1 VAALQ
6 KTYRGDL
13 STAIAGVLWS
23 RIKEADTKKEL
34 EKSNASDDIKQAAVE
49 LKKEDPSDNSIPV
62 QDKDLRN
69 TVVRIFGNLEGRLF
83 SLQGKA
89 NNISGK
95 ITTLAGGVAD
105 TQDLIINQNQMLE
118 DKFDIILQNIGSVS
132 AIERSN
138 AAESELDKVEAELEK
153 GFDLSGTFAYEKTNT
168 GSFGIFGKILSG
180 ILGNRFTAQLIGQIS
195 KSLIPRTVRARA
207 KLLRNASIGAIKR
220 SAKKFA
226 GSRITKRILTPF
238 SLFGGKKAAGILGRK
253 FGTQIAQFD
262 VLPIFLRRKLLKE
275 GFGLGIQREFAKRGL
290 GKVTASSLAEAII
303 TQVKTRGARG
313 VTLGGRS
320 LASPITKKVSK
331 KLGVDV
337 AKQSSKKVVK
347 KAAPKVLNETLG
359 NLDGVFLKAL
369 DNPKVQ
375 AEIINKIGREGA
387 EKLGI
392 KLASGAVKGGFP
404 VFGSGYALVEGMIR
418 LAMGDAEGMMLS
430 FGSGV
435 PTAGWGFAILDI
447 LRDIDKAAYNRYIRP
462 KVAAIP
468 PQIPNDSD
476 IAGYFQMAFGLNPNQ
491 LERGNVNIKS
501 PMLGGNN
508 VDAISQILSVTKA
521 FGDATGYGGEADQ
534 IIGESGFGS
543 FNIPRGNYK
552 FDVGKFS
559 PVKNIEGIQ
568 RSEEEKE
575 LRMARKEKDED
586 NDEEPKVGDV
596 KQDNQKN
603 FFGAQQGREGYD
615 NQGFDFWDWLPDNW
629 FNKPSSDKVELKGEG
644 GIGGKDVI
652 AQTPIMGGDASTI
665 EFYGQQGR
673 DRSGEPGVDFSFKD
687 YKNNYNLFPGYV
699 LETGLLYGKGY
710 GNVVVV
716 RSTDPTNGKQFDAL
730 YSHFPDG
737 GIAVKAGQQVGA
749 GDLLG
754 SVGFV
759 SVDTPGVPQLQP
771 NNAGNMSGWHTSVD
785 FFEPDSPARY
795 SNADSLINLV
805 VGARNSTPHG
815 LLESLKPVTSDNET
829 SLNSI
834 SSNTNL
840 ASTMTNM
847 VESGSNER
855 LMTQRKVAK
864 KNPIVIVNNQVIS
877 NITNATSMGMKPDQ
891 QDLFEAF
898 NLARHTV

>member
-1 VAALQ
+1 MAALQ

-23 RIKEADTKKEL
+23 RIKEADNKRKL
-34 EKSNASDDIKQAAVE
+34 EKSNASEDVKQAARE
-49 LKKEDPSDNSIPV
+49 LNKEDDDPQPIPV
-62 QDKDLRN
+62 RDSNLRD
-69 TVVRIFGNLEGRLF
+69 TVVKIFGGLEGRLV
-83 SLQGKA
+83 SLQGKT
-89 NNISGK
+89 NNISAK
-95 ITTLAGGVAD
+95 ITTLAGGISD
-105 TQDLIINQNQMLE
+105 TQKLIINQNQLLE
-118 DKFDIILQNIGSVS
+118 DKFDIMLQTVGGIASIEKRREAEADLD
-132 AIERSN
+132 AI
-138 AAESELDKVEAELEK
+138 ESELERGL
-153 GFDLSGTFAYEKTNT
+153 DLSGTFAYEKTNT
-168 GSFGIFGKILSG
+168 GSFGIFGKMLSG

-195 KSLIPRTVRARA
+195 KSLIPKSVRTRGR
-207 KLLRNASIGAIKR
+207 LLRR
-220 SAKKFA
+220 TLLPVKKFA
-226 GSRITKRILTPF
+226 RKLARPGSAIAQRFIQPFAIYSTKQVGKIASRFVADFFDSVGLKRFGRGILTNYALRNK
-238 SLFGGKKAAGILGRK
+238 STEEIAQRIIQIKAARSIGPGATGRVIKKRLGK
-253 FGTQIAQFD
+253 TAGKEVAKKT
-262 VLPIFLRRKLLKE
+262 PKLLSKTLSD
-275 GFGLGIQREFAKRGL
+275 GVYLRAINSPKIQREL
-290 GKVTASSLAEAII
+290 
-303 TQVKTRGARG
+303 VKQ
-313 VTLGGRS
+313 
-320 LASPITKKVSK
+320 
-331 KLGVDV
+331 LGV
-337 AKQSSKKVVK
+337 
-347 KAAPKVLNETLG
+347 
-359 NLDGVFLKAL
+359 
-369 DNPKVQ
+369 
-375 AEIINKIGREGA
+375 EGA
-387 EKLGI
+387 EKIGI
-392 KLASGAVKGGFP
+392 KLAQSGVKGGFP
-404 VFGSGYALVEGMIR
+404 IIGTGYAVIEGLAR
-418 LAMGDAEGMMLS
+418 LIMGDPKGMLLS
-430 FGSGV
+430 FGSAI
-435 PTAGWGFAILDI
+435 PAAGWGFAAIDI
-447 LRDIDKAAYNRYIRP
+447 LRDIDRAAYERNIEP
-462 KVAAIP
+462 NLPIPSDANIAAFFTDALGVTP
-468 PQIPNDSD
+468 DQ
-476 IAGYFQMAFGLNPNQ
+476 YEM
-491 LERGNVNIKS
+491 GNVKITS
-501 PMLGGNN
+501 PLGIGNN
-508 VDAISQILSVTKA
+508 MDAISQILSVTKA
-521 FGDATGYGGEADQ
+521 FGDATGYGV
-534 IIGESGFGS
+534 ESGKIIAESGLGS
-543 FNIPRGNYK
+543 YNIPRENYQ

-559 PVKNIEGIQ
+559 TSKNIESIQ
-568 RSEEEKE
+568 GSEEEKE
-575 LRMARKEKDED
+575 LRIIRKKEEEDEEKKKKEEENEEKRKKEEEVDPTGGDPTDLRNIGKNIKNWWKNTFGGGGD
-586 NDEEPKVGDV
+586 NDVTP
-596 KQDNQKN
+596 
-603 FFGAQQGREGYD
+603 
-615 NQGFDFWDWLPDNW
+615 
-629 FNKPSSDKVELKGEG
+629 
-644 GIGGKDVI
+644 
-652 AQTPIMGGDASTI
+652 QTPVMGGDASTI

-877 NITNATSMGMKPDQ
+877 NTTNTTSMGMRPNQ

>member
-1 VAALQ
+1 MAALQ

-23 RIKEADTKKEL
+23 RIKEADNKRKL
-34 EKSNASDDIKQAAVE
+34 EKSNASEDVKQAARE
-49 LKKEDPSDNSIPV
+49 LNKEDDDPQPIPV
-62 QDKDLRN
+62 RDSNLRD
-69 TVVRIFGNLEGRLF
+69 TVVKIFGGLEGRLV
-83 SLQGKA
+83 SLQGKT
-89 NNISGK
+89 NNISAK
-95 ITTLAGGVAD
+95 ITTLAGGISD
-105 TQDLIINQNQMLE
+105 TQKLIINQNQLLE
-118 DKFDIILQNIGSVS
+118 DKFDIMLQTVGGIASIEKRREAEADLD
-132 AIERSN
+132 AI
-138 AAESELDKVEAELEK
+138 ESELERGL
-153 GFDLSGTFAYEKTNT
+153 DLSGTFAYEKTNT
-168 GSFGIFGKILSG
+168 GSFGIFGKMLSG

-195 KSLIPRTVRARA
+195 KSLIPKSVRTRGR
-207 KLLRNASIGAIKR
+207 LLRR
-220 SAKKFA
+220 TLLPVKKFA
-226 GSRITKRILTPF
+226 RKLARPGSAIAQRFIQPFAIYSTKQVGKIASRFVADFFDSVGLKRFGRGILTNYALRNK
-238 SLFGGKKAAGILGRK
+238 STEEIAQRIIQIKAARSIGPGATGRVIKKRLGK
-253 FGTQIAQFD
+253 TAGKEVAKKT
-262 VLPIFLRRKLLKE
+262 PKLLSKTLSD
-275 GFGLGIQREFAKRGL
+275 GVYLRAINSPKIQREL
-290 GKVTASSLAEAII
+290 
-303 TQVKTRGARG
+303 VKQ
-313 VTLGGRS
+313 
-320 LASPITKKVSK
+320 
-331 KLGVDV
+331 LGV
-337 AKQSSKKVVK
+337 
-347 KAAPKVLNETLG
+347 
-359 NLDGVFLKAL
+359 
-369 DNPKVQ
+369 
-375 AEIINKIGREGA
+375 EGA
-387 EKLGI
+387 EKIGI
-392 KLASGAVKGGFP
+392 KLAQSGVKGGFP
-404 VFGSGYALVEGMIR
+404 IIGTGYAVIEGLAR
-418 LAMGDAEGMMLS
+418 LIMGDPKGMLLS
-430 FGSGV
+430 FGSAI
-435 PTAGWGFAILDI
+435 PAAGWGFAAIDI
-447 LRDIDKAAYNRYIRP
+447 LRDIDRAAYERNIEP
-462 KVAAIP
+462 NLPIPSDANIAAFFTDALGVTP
-468 PQIPNDSD
+468 DQ
-476 IAGYFQMAFGLNPNQ
+476 YEM
-491 LERGNVNIKS
+491 GNVKITS
-501 PMLGGNN
+501 PLGIGNN
-508 VDAISQILSVTKA
+508 MDAISQILSVTKA
-521 FGDATGYGGEADQ
+521 FGDATGYGV
-534 IIGESGFGS
+534 ESGKIIAESGLGS
-543 FNIPRGNYK
+543 YNIPRENYQ

-559 PVKNIEGIQ
+559 TSKNIESIQ
-568 RSEEEKE
+568 GSEEEKE
-575 LRMARKEKDED
+575 LRIIRKKEEEDEEKKKKEEENEEKRKKEEEVDPTGGDPTDLRNIGKNIKNWWKNTFGGGGD
-586 NDEEPKVGDV
+586 NDVTP
-596 KQDNQKN
+596 
-603 FFGAQQGREGYD
+603 
-615 NQGFDFWDWLPDNW
+615 
-629 FNKPSSDKVELKGEG
+629 
-644 GIGGKDVI
+644 
-652 AQTPIMGGDASTI
+652 QTPVMGGDASTI

-864 KNPIVIVNNQVIS
+864 KTPIVIVNNQVIS
-877 NITNATSMGMKPDQ
+877 NITNAISMGMKPDQ

>member
-1 VAALQ
+1 MAALQ

-23 RIKEADTKKEL
+23 RIKEADNKRKL
-34 EKSNASDDIKQAAVE
+34 EKSNASEDVKQAARE
-49 LKKEDPSDNSIPV
+49 LNKEDDDPQPIPV
-62 QDKDLRN
+62 RDSNLRD
-69 TVVRIFGNLEGRLF
+69 TVVKIFGGLEGRLV
-83 SLQGKA
+83 SLQGKT
-89 NNISGK
+89 NNISAK
-95 ITTLAGGVAD
+95 ITTLAGGISD
-105 TQDLIINQNQMLE
+105 TQKLIINQNQLLE
-118 DKFDIILQNIGSVS
+118 DKFDIMLQIVGGIAS
-132 AIERSN
+132 IERRRE
-138 AAESELDKVEAELEK
+138 AEADLDAIESELERGL
-153 GFDLSGTFAYEKTNT
+153 DLSGTFAYEKTNT
-168 GSFGIFGKILSG
+168 GSFGIFGKMLSG

-195 KSLIPRTVRARA
+195 KSLIPKSVRARGR
-207 KLLRNASIGAIKR
+207 LLKR
-220 SAKKFA
+220 SLLPVKKFA
-226 GSRITKRILTPF
+226 KKLAKPGSAITQRILQPF
-238 SLFGGKKAAGILGRK
+238 AIYGTKQVGKIASRFVADFFDSVGLKRFGRGILTNYALRSKSTEEIAQRIIQIKAARSIGPGTAGRVIKKRLSKTVGKEVTEKTPKILSKTLSDG
-253 FGTQIAQFD
+253 
-262 VLPIFLRRKLLKE
+262 VYLRAINSPK
-275 GFGLGIQREFAKRGL
+275 IQREL
-290 GKVTASSLAEAII
+290 
-303 TQVKTRGARG
+303 VKQ
-313 VTLGGRS
+313 
-320 LASPITKKVSK
+320 
-331 KLGVDV
+331 LGV
-337 AKQSSKKVVK
+337 
-347 KAAPKVLNETLG
+347 
-359 NLDGVFLKAL
+359 
-369 DNPKVQ
+369 
-375 AEIINKIGREGA
+375 EGA
-387 EKLGI
+387 EKIGI
-392 KLASGAVKGGFP
+392 KLAQSGVKGGFP
-404 VFGSGYALVEGMIR
+404 IVGTGYDVIVGLAR
-418 LAMGDAEGMMLS
+418 LIMGDPKGMLLS
-430 FGSGV
+430 FGSAI
-435 PTAGWGFAILDI
+435 PAAGWGFAAIDI
-447 LRDIDKAAYNRYIRP
+447 LRDIDRAAYERNIEP
-462 KVAAIP
+462 NLPIPSDANIAAFFTDALGVTP
-468 PQIPNDSD
+468 DQ
-476 IAGYFQMAFGLNPNQ
+476 YEM
-491 LERGNVNIKS
+491 GNVKITS
-501 PMLGGNN
+501 PLGIGNN
-508 VDAISQILSVTKA
+508 MDAISQILSVTKA
-521 FGDATGYGGEADQ
+521 FGDATGYGV
-534 IIGESGFGS
+534 ESGKIISESGLGS
-543 FNIPRGNYK
+543 YNIPRENYQ

-559 PVKNIEGIQ
+559 TSKNIESIQ
-568 RSEEEKE
+568 GSEEEKE
-575 LRMARKEKDED
+575 LRMVRKKEEEDEEKKKKEEENEEKREKEEEVDPTGGDPTDFRNIGKNIKNWWKNTFGGGGD
-586 NDEEPKVGDV
+586 NDVTP
-596 KQDNQKN
+596 
-603 FFGAQQGREGYD
+603 
-615 NQGFDFWDWLPDNW
+615 
-629 FNKPSSDKVELKGEG
+629 
-644 GIGGKDVI
+644 
-652 AQTPIMGGDASTI
+652 QTPVMGGDASTI

-877 NITNATSMGMKPDQ
+877 NTTNATSMGMRPDQ

>member
-1 VAALQ
+1 MAALQ

-23 RIKEADTKKEL
+23 RIKEANTKKEL

-49 LKKEDPSDNSIPV
+49 LKREDPSDKSIPV
-62 QDKDLRN
+62 QDKNLRN

-118 DKFDIILQNIGSVS
+118 DKFDIILQNIGSIS
-132 AIERSN
+132 AIERTNS
-138 AAESELDKVEAELEK
+138 AESELDRVEAELEK

-180 ILGNRFTAQLIGQIS
+180 ILGNRFTATLIGQIS
-195 KSLIPRTVRARA
+195 KSLIPKTIRAKG
-207 KLLRNASIGAIKR
+207 KLLRTASIGAIKR
-220 SAKKFA
+220 SAKKFI
-226 GSRITKRILTPF
+226 GTNIGKSILKPF
-238 SLFGGKKAAGILGRK
+238 GLYGGKKLFSIGLKRLPALVGKDFAIERLGRYFYGKGADASLRSLMKQSFKQAGLPEPPGNVLDALIERQRQRFIEKTSTKVKRPSRFTNLEIATKGAAKKTKKFGAKTAAASLNESLSNPKGPLLNIMKNKRLQKEIVNKLGEEGARKIGVKLAAG
-253 FGTQIAQFD
+253 GT
-262 VLPIFLRRKLLKE
+262 
-275 GFGLGIQREFAKRGL
+275 
-290 GKVTASSLAEAII
+290 
-303 TQVKTRGARG
+303 
-313 VTLGGRS
+313 
-320 LASPITKKVSK
+320 
-331 KLGVDV
+331 
-337 AKQSSKKVVK
+337 
-347 KAAPKVLNETLG
+347 
-359 NLDGVFLKAL
+359 
-369 DNPKVQ
+369 
-375 AEIINKIGREGA
+375 
-387 EKLGI
+387 
-392 KLASGAVKGGFP
+392 KGGFP
-404 VFGSGYALVEGMIR
+404 IFGTGYAVIEGLVR
-418 LAMGDAEGMMLS
+418 LAMGDPEGMMLS
-430 FGSGV
+430 FGSGI
-435 PTAGWGFAILDI
+435 PAAGWGFAILDI
-447 LRDIDKAAYNRYIRP
+447 LRDIDKDAYNKHIRP
-462 KVAAIP
+462 NLPVPGDA
-468 PQIPNDSD
+468 N
-476 IAGYFQMAFGLNPNQ
+476 IAGFFQDAFGFGPDQ
-491 LERGNVNIKS
+491 YERGNVNVTS

-508 VDAISQILSVTKA
+508 MDSILEILSVTKA
-521 FGDATGYGGEADQ
+521 FGDATGYG
-534 IIGESGFGS
+534 IESGKIISESGLGS
-543 FNIPRGNYK
+543 YNIPRENYQ

-559 PVKNIEGIQ
+559 TSKNIESIQ

-575 LRMARKEKDED
+575 LRMVRKKKKEDDDDDEKKKEEEKKEEKVDPTGGD
-586 NDEEPKVGDV
+586 PTDFRNIGKNIKNWWKNTFGGGGNNDVTP
-596 KQDNQKN
+596 
-603 FFGAQQGREGYD
+603 
-615 NQGFDFWDWLPDNW
+615 
-629 FNKPSSDKVELKGEG
+629 
-644 GIGGKDVI
+644 
-652 AQTPIMGGDASTI
+652 QTPVMGGDASTI

-785 FFEPDSPARY
+785 FFEPDSSARY

>member
-1 VAALQ
+1 MAALQ
-6 KTYRGDL
+6 KTYKGDL

-49 LKKEDPSDNSIPV
+49 LKREDPSDNSIPV

-118 DKFDIILQNIGSVS
+118 DKFDIILQNIGSIS
-132 AIERSN
+132 AIERTNS
-138 AAESELDKVEAELEK
+138 AESELDRVEAELEK

-180 ILGNRFTAQLIGQIS
+180 ILGNRFTATLVSQIS
-195 KSLIPRTVRARA
+195 KSLIPKTIRARG
-207 KLLRNASIGAIKR
+207 KLLRQASIGAIKR
-220 SAKKFA
+220 SAKKLVGTNIA
-226 GSRITKRILTPF
+226 KTVLTPF
-238 SLFGGKKAAGILGRK
+238 
-253 FGTQIAQFD
+253 
-262 VLPIFLRRKLLKE
+262 
-275 GFGLGIQREFAKRGL
+275 GLYG
-290 GKVTASSLAEAII
+290 
-303 TQVKTRGARG
+303 
-313 VTLGGRS
+313 
-320 LASPITKKVSK
+320 SK
-331 KLGVDV
+331 KLASIGGKRISSILLQNIYAERIGRKLAGEVGTV
-337 AKQSSKKVVK
+337 GIKRLFSKTVSGEILQSSLVDAIIDRQREKTLINTAANRETLERASKKFSKSATKSTRKKIAK
-347 KAAPKVLNETLG
+347 KASTTVLNESLSDI
-359 NLDGVFLKAL
+359 DGVFLRALRNPQIQKAIV
-369 DNPKVQ
+369 D
-375 AEIINKIGREGA
+375 KIGKEGA
-387 EKLGI
+387 EKIGI
-392 KLASGAVKGGFP
+392 KIAAGGTKGGFP
-404 VFGSGYALVEGMIR
+404 IFGTGYAVIEGLVR
-418 LAMGDAEGMMLS
+418 LAMGDPEGMMLS
-430 FGSGV
+430 FGSGI
-435 PTAGWGFAILDI
+435 PAAGWGFAIIDI
-447 LRDIDKAAYNRYIRP
+447 LRDIDRAAYNKHIRP
-462 KVAAIP
+462 NLPVPGDA
-468 PQIPNDSD
+468 D
-476 IAGYFQMAFGLNPNQ
+476 IAGFFQMAFGFGPDQ
-491 LERGNVNIKS
+491 YEKGNVNIES

-508 VDAISQILSVTKA
+508 MDSILEILSVTKA
-521 FGDATGYGGEADQ
+521 FGDATGYGV
-534 IIGESGFGS
+534 ESGKIIAESGLGS
-543 FNIPRGNYK
+543 YNIPREKYQ

-559 PVKNIEGIQ
+559 TSKNIESIQ
-568 RSEEEKE
+568 GSEEEKE
-575 LRMARKEKDED
+575 LRMVRKKKKEDDDEKKKEEEEEKKEEKVDPTGGD
-586 NDEEPKVGDV
+586 PTDFRNIGKNIKNWWKNTFGGGGNNDVTP
-596 KQDNQKN
+596 
-603 FFGAQQGREGYD
+603 
-615 NQGFDFWDWLPDNW
+615 
-629 FNKPSSDKVELKGEG
+629 
-644 GIGGKDVI
+644 
-652 AQTPIMGGDASTI
+652 QTPVMGGDASTI

-785 FFEPDSPARY
+785 FFEPDSATRY
-795 SNADSLINLV
+795 SNADKLINLV
-805 VGARNSTPHG
+805 VGAEGSTPNG
-815 LLESLKPVTSDNET
+815 LLQRLKPSTTNGDTS

-834 SSNTNL
+834 GANSNL
-840 ASTMTNM
+840 AATMTNL
-847 VESGSNER
+847 VENGSSER
-855 LMTQRKVAK
+855 LMTKRQATKPL
-864 KNPIVIVNNQVIS
+864 PIVIINNQTVNTNQNLIS
-877 NITNATSMGMKPDQ
+877 FGAVQEESNF
-891 QDLFEAF
+891 FEAY

>member
-1 VAALQ
+1 MAALQ
-6 KTYRGDL
+6 KTYKGDL

-49 LKKEDPSDNSIPV
+49 LKREDPSDNSIPV

-118 DKFDIILQNIGSVS
+118 DKFDIILQNIGSIS
-132 AIERSN
+132 AIERTNS
-138 AAESELDKVEAELEK
+138 AESELDRVEAELEK

-180 ILGNRFTAQLIGQIS
+180 ILGNRFTATLVSQIS
-195 KSLIPRTVRARA
+195 KSLIPKTIRARG
-207 KLLRNASIGAIKR
+207 KLLRQASIGAIKR
-220 SAKKFA
+220 SAKKLVGTNIA
-226 GSRITKRILTPF
+226 KTVLTPF
-238 SLFGGKKAAGILGRK
+238 
-253 FGTQIAQFD
+253 
-262 VLPIFLRRKLLKE
+262 
-275 GFGLGIQREFAKRGL
+275 GLYG
-290 GKVTASSLAEAII
+290 
-303 TQVKTRGARG
+303 
-313 VTLGGRS
+313 
-320 LASPITKKVSK
+320 SK
-331 KLGVDV
+331 KLASIGGKRISSILLQNIYAERIGRKLAGEVGTV
-337 AKQSSKKVVK
+337 GIKRLFSKTVSGEILQSSLVDAIIDRQREKTLINTAANRETLERASKKFSKSATKSTRKKIAK
-347 KAAPKVLNETLG
+347 KASTTVLNESLSDI
-359 NLDGVFLKAL
+359 DGVFLRALRNPQIQKAIV
-369 DNPKVQ
+369 D
-375 AEIINKIGREGA
+375 KIGKEGA
-387 EKLGI
+387 EKIGI
-392 KLASGAVKGGFP
+392 KIAAGGTKGGFP
-404 VFGSGYALVEGMIR
+404 IFGTGYAVIEGLVR
-418 LAMGDAEGMMLS
+418 LAMGDPEGMMLS
-430 FGSGV
+430 FGSGI
-435 PTAGWGFAILDI
+435 PAAGWGFAIIDI
-447 LRDIDKAAYNRYIRP
+447 LRDIDRAAYNKHIRP
-462 KVAAIP
+462 NLPVPGDA
-468 PQIPNDSD
+468 D
-476 IAGYFQMAFGLNPNQ
+476 IAGFFQMAFGFGPDQ
-491 LERGNVNIKS
+491 YEKGNVNIES

-508 VDAISQILSVTKA
+508 MDSILEILSVTKA
-521 FGDATGYGGEADQ
+521 FGDATGYGV
-534 IIGESGFGS
+534 ESGKIIAESGLGS
-543 FNIPRGNYK
+543 YNIPREKYQ

-559 PVKNIEGIQ
+559 TSKNIESIQ
-568 RSEEEKE
+568 GSEEEKE
-575 LRMARKEKDED
+575 LRMVRKKKKEDDDEKKKEEEEEKKEEKVDPTGGD
-586 NDEEPKVGDV
+586 PTDFRNIGKNIKNWWKNTFGGGGNNDVTP
-596 KQDNQKN
+596 
-603 FFGAQQGREGYD
+603 
-615 NQGFDFWDWLPDNW
+615 
-629 FNKPSSDKVELKGEG
+629 
-644 GIGGKDVI
+644 
-652 AQTPIMGGDASTI
+652 QTPVMGGDASTI

-785 FFEPDSPARY
+785 FFEPDSATRY
-795 SNADSLINLV
+795 SNADKLINLV
-805 VGARNSTPHG
+805 VGAEGSTPNG
-815 LLESLKPVTSDNET
+815 LLQRLKPSTTNGDTS

-834 SSNTNL
+834 GANSNL
-840 ASTMTNM
+840 ASTMTNL
-847 VESGSNER
+847 VENGSSER
-855 LMTQRKVAK
+855 LMTKRQATKPL
-864 KNPIVIVNNQVIS
+864 PIVIINNQTVNTNQNLIS
-877 NITNATSMGMKPDQ
+877 FGAVQEESNF
-891 QDLFEAF
+891 FEAY

>member
-1 VAALQ
+1 MAALQ

-23 RIKEADTKKEL
+23 RIKEADNKRKL
-34 EKSNASDDIKQAAVE
+34 EKSNASEDVKQAARE
-49 LKKEDPSDNSIPV
+49 LNKEDDNPQPIPV
-62 QDKDLRN
+62 RDSNLRD
-69 TVVRIFGNLEGRLF
+69 TVVKIFGGLEGRLV
-83 SLQGKA
+83 SLQGKT
-89 NNISGK
+89 NNISAK
-95 ITTLAGGVAD
+95 ITTLAGGISD
-105 TQDLIINQNQMLE
+105 TQKLIINQNQLLE
-118 DKFDIILQNIGSVS
+118 DKFDIMLQTVGGIAS
-132 AIERSN
+132 IERRRE
-138 AAESELDKVEAELEK
+138 AEADLDAIESELERGL
-153 GFDLSGTFAYEKTNT
+153 DLSGTFAYEKTNT
-168 GSFGIFGKILSG
+168 GSFGIFGKMLSG

-195 KSLIPRTVRARA
+195 KSLIPKSIRARGR
-207 KLLRNASIGAIKR
+207 LLRR
-220 SAKKFA
+220 SLLPVKKFA
-226 GSRITKRILTPF
+226 RKLTKPGSAIAQRFIQPFAIYSTKQVGKIASRFVADFFDSVGLKRFGRGILTNYALR
-238 SLFGGKKAAGILGRK
+238 SKSTEEIAQRIIQIKAARSIGPGTTGRVIKKRLTKTVGKEVTEKTPKIL
-253 FGTQIAQFD
+253 
-262 VLPIFLRRKLLKE
+262 
-275 GFGLGIQREFAKRGL
+275 
-290 GKVTASSLAEAII
+290 S
-303 TQVKTRGARG
+303 KT
-313 VTLGGRS
+313 LS
-320 LASPITKKVSK
+320 
-331 KLGVDV
+331 
-337 AKQSSKKVVK
+337 
-347 KAAPKVLNETLG
+347 
-359 NLDGVFLKAL
+359 DGVFLRAI
-369 DNPKVQ
+369 NSPKIQRELVKQ
-375 AEIINKIGREGA
+375 LGVEGA
-387 EKLGI
+387 EKIGI
-392 KLASGAVKGGFP
+392 KLAQSGVKGGFP
-404 VFGSGYALVEGMIR
+404 IIGTGYAVIEGLAR
-418 LAMGDAEGMMLS
+418 LIMGDPKGMLLS
-430 FGSGV
+430 FGSAI
-435 PTAGWGFAILDI
+435 PAAGWGFAAIDI
-447 LRDIDKAAYNRYIRP
+447 LRDIDRAAYERNIEP
-462 KVAAIP
+462 NLPIPSDANIAAFFTDALGVTP
-468 PQIPNDSD
+468 DQ
-476 IAGYFQMAFGLNPNQ
+476 YEM
-491 LERGNVNIKS
+491 GNVNITS
-501 PMLGGNN
+501 PLGIGNN
-508 VDAISQILSVTKA
+508 MDAISQILSVTKA
-521 FGDATGYGGEADQ
+521 FGDATGYGV
-534 IIGESGFGS
+534 ESGKIIAESGLGS
-543 FNIPRGNYK
+543 YNIPRENYQ

-559 PVKNIEGIQ
+559 ASKNIESIQ
-568 RSEEEKE
+568 GSEEEKE
-575 LRMARKEKDED
+575 LRMVRKKKEEDDEEDEKKKKEEEEERKEQNVDPTGGDPTDLRNIGKNIKNWWNNTFGGGGD
-586 NDEEPKVGDV
+586 NDVTP
-596 KQDNQKN
+596 
-603 FFGAQQGREGYD
+603 
-615 NQGFDFWDWLPDNW
+615 
-629 FNKPSSDKVELKGEG
+629 
-644 GIGGKDVI
+644 
-652 AQTPIMGGDASTI
+652 QTPVMGGDASTI

-864 KNPIVIVNNQVIS
+864 KNPIVIVNNQVIR
-877 NITNATSMGMKPDQ
+877 NTTNTTSMGMRPNQ

>member
-1 VAALQ
+1 MAALQ
-6 KTYRGDL
+6 KTYKGDL

-49 LKKEDPSDNSIPV
+49 LKREDPSDNSIPV

-118 DKFDIILQNIGSVS
+118 DKFDIILQNIGSIS
-132 AIERSN
+132 AIERTNS
-138 AAESELDKVEAELEK
+138 AESELDRVEAELEK

-180 ILGNRFTAQLIGQIS
+180 ILGNRFTATLVSQIS
-195 KSLIPRTVRARA
+195 KSLIPKTIRARG
-207 KLLRNASIGAIKR
+207 KLLRQASIGAIKR
-220 SAKKFA
+220 SAKKLVGTNIA
-226 GSRITKRILTPF
+226 KTVLTPF
-238 SLFGGKKAAGILGRK
+238 
-253 FGTQIAQFD
+253 
-262 VLPIFLRRKLLKE
+262 
-275 GFGLGIQREFAKRGL
+275 GLYG
-290 GKVTASSLAEAII
+290 
-303 TQVKTRGARG
+303 
-313 VTLGGRS
+313 
-320 LASPITKKVSK
+320 SK
-331 KLGVDV
+331 KLASIGGKRISSILLQNIYAERIGRKLAGEVGTV
-337 AKQSSKKVVK
+337 GIKRLFSKTVSGEILQSSLVDAIIDRQREKTLINTAANRETLERASKKFSKSATKSTRKKIAK
-347 KAAPKVLNETLG
+347 KASTTVLNESLSDI
-359 NLDGVFLKAL
+359 DGVFLRALRNPQIQKAIV
-369 DNPKVQ
+369 D
-375 AEIINKIGREGA
+375 KIGKEGA
-387 EKLGI
+387 EKIGI
-392 KLASGAVKGGFP
+392 KIAAGGTKGGFP
-404 VFGSGYALVEGMIR
+404 IFGTGYAVIEGLVR
-418 LAMGDAEGMMLS
+418 LAMGDPEGMMLS
-430 FGSGV
+430 FGSGI
-435 PTAGWGFAILDI
+435 PAAGWGFAIIDI
-447 LRDIDKAAYNRYIRP
+447 LRDIDRAAYNKHIRP
-462 KVAAIP
+462 NLPVPGDA
-468 PQIPNDSD
+468 D
-476 IAGYFQMAFGLNPNQ
+476 IAGFFQMAFGFGPDQ
-491 LERGNVNIKS
+491 YEKGNVNIES

-508 VDAISQILSVTKA
+508 MDSILEILSVTKA
-521 FGDATGYGGEADQ
+521 FGDATGYGV
-534 IIGESGFGS
+534 ESGKIIAESGLGS
-543 FNIPRGNYK
+543 YNIPREKYQ

-559 PVKNIEGIQ
+559 TSKNIESIQ
-568 RSEEEKE
+568 GSEEEKE
-575 LRMARKEKDED
+575 LRMVRKKKKEDDDEKKKEEEEEKKEEKVDPTGGD
-586 NDEEPKVGDV
+586 PTDFRNIGKNIKNWWKNTFGGGGNNDVTP
-596 KQDNQKN
+596 
-603 FFGAQQGREGYD
+603 
-615 NQGFDFWDWLPDNW
+615 
-629 FNKPSSDKVELKGEG
+629 
-644 GIGGKDVI
+644 
-652 AQTPIMGGDASTI
+652 QTPVMGGDASTI

-730 YSHFPDG
+730 YAHFPDG

>member
-1 VAALQ
+1 MAALQ

-23 RIKEADTKKEL
+23 RIKEANTKKEL

-49 LKKEDPSDNSIPV
+49 LKREDPSDKSIPV
-62 QDKDLRN
+62 QDKNLRN

-118 DKFDIILQNIGSVS
+118 DKFDIILQNIGSIS
-132 AIERSN
+132 AIERTSL
-138 AAESELDKVEAELEK
+138 AESELDRVEAELEK

-180 ILGNRFTAQLIGQIS
+180 ILGNRFTATLIGQIS
-195 KSLIPRTVRARA
+195 KSLIPKTIRAKG
-207 KLLRNASIGAIKR
+207 KLLRTASIGAIKR
-220 SAKKFA
+220 SAKKFI
-226 GSRITKRILTPF
+226 GTNIGKSILKPF
-238 SLFGGKKAAGILGRK
+238 GLYGGKKLFGIGAKRLAALGFKDFAVERLGRYFFGKGADASLRSLMKKSFKQAGLPEPPANMIDALIERQRQRFVEKTSTKVKRPSRFTNLEIATKGAAKKTKK
-253 FGTQIAQFD
+253 FG
-262 VLPIFLRRKLLKE
+262 
-275 GFGLGIQREFAKRGL
+275 AK
-290 GKVTASSLAEAII
+290 TAA
-303 TQVKTRGARG
+303 
-313 VTLGGRS
+313 
-320 LASPITKKVSK
+320 AS
-331 KLGVDV
+331 
-337 AKQSSKKVVK
+337 
-347 KAAPKVLNETLG
+347 LNESLS
-359 NLDGVFLKAL
+359 
-369 DNPKVQ
+369 NPKGPFLNVLKNKRFQ
-375 AEIINKIGREGA
+375 KELVDKIGKEGA
-387 EKLGI
+387 EKIGV
-392 KLASGAVKGGFP
+392 KLAAGGTKGGFP
-404 VFGSGYALVEGMIR
+404 IFGTGYAVIEGLVR
-418 LAMGDAEGMMLS
+418 LAMGDPEGMMLS
-430 FGSGV
+430 FGSGI
-435 PTAGWGFAILDI
+435 PAAGWGFAILDI
-447 LRDIDKAAYNRYIRP
+447 LRDIDKDAYNKHIRP
-462 KVAAIP
+462 NLPVPGDA
-468 PQIPNDSD
+468 N
-476 IAGYFQMAFGLNPNQ
+476 IAGFFQDAFGFGPDQ
-491 LERGNVNIKS
+491 YEKGNVNIKS

-508 VDAISQILSVTKA
+508 VDVISQILSVTKA
-521 FGDATGYGGEADQ
+521 FGDATGYG
-534 IIGESGFGS
+534 IESGKIISESGLGS
-543 FNIPRGNYK
+543 YNIPRENYQ

-559 PVKNIEGIQ
+559 ASKNIESIQ
-568 RSEEEKE
+568 KSEEEKE
-575 LRMARKEKDED
+575 LRVRRKEEKKKNEKGED
-586 NDEEPKVGDV
+586 AKIGDV
-596 KQDNQKN
+596 DQDNQKN

-615 NQGFDFWDWLPDNW
+615 NQNWDFWDWIPDNW
-629 FNKPSSDKVELKGEG
+629 FNKPSSDKVQLKGKG
-644 GIGGKDVI
+644 GIGGNNVV
-652 AQTPIMGGDASTI
+652 AQTPVMGGDASTI